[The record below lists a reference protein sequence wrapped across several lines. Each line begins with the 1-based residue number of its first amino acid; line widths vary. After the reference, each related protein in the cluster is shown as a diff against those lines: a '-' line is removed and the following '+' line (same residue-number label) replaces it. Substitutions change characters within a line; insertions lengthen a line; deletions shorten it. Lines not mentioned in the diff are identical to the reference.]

1 MSSETLARPY
11 ARAIFEHSDGWLEEL
26 KQAVNVIHQPN
37 VARLI
42 DSPKLAYKEKA
53 EVFIGLFQ
61 GEIQKKTTNFLRVLG
76 EAKRLSLLPDILQE
90 YQQLL
95 AKKNKQKNVLIT
107 SAFKLNQSQEEEI
120 TGHLKKRYGEN
131 LTTKVEIDKNLIGG
145 ITIKSGD
152 EVIDLS
158 TKGKLLKLKKQIS

>member
-11 ARAIFEHSDGWLEEL
+11 ARAIFKHSEGLLEEL
-26 KQAVNVIHQPN
+26 RQVVNVIHQPN
-37 VARLI
+37 VATLI

-53 EVFIGLFQ
+53 EIFIGLFQ
-61 GEIQKKTTNFLRVLG
+61 GEIQNKTAHFLSVLG
-76 EAKRLSLLPDILQE
+76 SAKRLSLLPEILNE
-90 YQQLL
+90 YKKLL
-95 AKKNKQKNVLIT
+95 AKKNNQNDVLIT

-120 TGHLKKRYGEN
+120 TGRLKKRYGEN
-131 LTTKVEIDKNLIGG
+131 LITKVETDKTLIGG

>member
-11 ARAIFEHSDGWLEEL
+11 ARAIFEHSEGWLEEL
-26 KQAVNVIHQPN
+26 KQVVNVIDQPN
-37 VARLI
+37 VTKLI

-53 EVFIGLFQ
+53 EIFIGLFQ
-61 GEIQKKTTNFLRVLG
+61 GEIQKKITNFLRVLG
-76 EAKRLSLLPDILQE
+76 EAKRLSLLPEILNE
-90 YQQLL
+90 YKNLL
-95 AKKNKQKNVLIT
+95 AKKNKQKDVLIT
-107 SAFKLNQSQEEEI
+107 SAYKLNQSQEEEI
-120 TGHLKKRYGEN
+120 TEHLKRRYGEN

>member
-11 ARAIFEHSDGWLEEL
+11 ARAIFEHSEGWLEEL
-26 KQAVNVIHQPN
+26 NRVVNVIDQPN
-37 VARLI
+37 VTKLI

-53 EVFIGLFQ
+53 EIFIGLFQ

-120 TGHLKKRYGEN
+120 TEHLKKRYGEN

-158 TKGKLLKLKKQIS
+158 TKGKLLKLKKQIN

>member
-11 ARAIFEHSDGWLEEL
+11 ARAIFEHSEGLLEEL
-26 KQAVNVIHQPN
+26 KQVVNVIHQPN
-37 VARLI
+37 VTTLI

-53 EVFIGLFQ
+53 EMFIDLFQ
-61 GEIQKKTTNFLRVLG
+61 GEIQKKTAHFLRVLG
-76 EAKRLSLLPDILQE
+76 STKRLSLLPEILNE
-90 YQQLL
+90 YKKLL
-95 AKKNKQKNVLIT
+95 AKKNKQSDVLIT

-120 TGHLKKRYGEN
+120 TGRLKKRYGEN
-131 LTTKVEIDKNLIGG
+131 LTTKVEIDKTLIGG

>member
-11 ARAIFEHSDGWLEEL
+11 ARAIFEHSEGWLEEL
-26 KQAVNVIHQPN
+26 NRVVNVIDQPN
-37 VARLI
+37 VTKLI

-53 EVFIGLFQ
+53 EIFIGLFQ

-90 YQQLL
+90 YQRLL

-120 TGHLKKRYGEN
+120 TEHLKRRYGEN

>member
-11 ARAIFEHSDGWLEEL
+11 ARAIFEHSEGWLEEL
-26 KQAVNVIHQPN
+26 NRVVNVIDQPN
-37 VARLI
+37 VTKLI

-53 EVFIGLFQ
+53 EIFIGLFQ

-76 EAKRLSLLPDILQE
+76 AAKRLSLLPDILQE

-120 TGHLKKRYGEN
+120 TEHLKKRYGEN

>member
-11 ARAIFEHSDGWLEEL
+11 ARAIFEHSEGWLEEL
-26 KQAVNVIHQPN
+26 KQVVNVIDQPN
-37 VARLI
+37 VTKLI

-53 EVFIGLFQ
+53 EIFIGLFQ

-76 EAKRLSLLPDILQE
+76 EAKRLSLLPDILHE
-90 YQQLL
+90 YQKLL
-95 AKKNKQKNVLIT
+95 AKKNKQKDVLIT

-120 TGHLKKRYGEN
+120 TEHLKKRYGEN

>member
-1 MSSETLARPY
+1 M
-11 ARAIFEHSDGWLEEL
+11 
-26 KQAVNVIHQPN
+26 
-37 VARLI
+37 
-42 DSPKLAYKEKA
+42 
-53 EVFIGLFQ
+53 
-61 GEIQKKTTNFLRVLG
+61 
-76 EAKRLSLLPDILQE
+76 QE

-120 TGHLKKRYGEN
+120 TERLKKRYGEN
-131 LTTKVEIDKNLIGG
+131 LTTKVEVDKTLIGG
-145 ITIKSGD
+145 ITTKSGD

>member
-1 MSSETLARPY
+1 M
-11 ARAIFEHSDGWLEEL
+11 H
-26 KQAVNVIHQPN
+26 
-37 VARLI
+37 
-42 DSPKLAYKEKA
+42 
-53 EVFIGLFQ
+53 
-61 GEIQKKTTNFLRVLG
+61 
-76 EAKRLSLLPDILQE
+76 E
-90 YQQLL
+90 YQKLL
-95 AKKNKQKNVLIT
+95 AKKNKQKDVLIT

-120 TGHLKKRYGEN
+120 TEHLKKRYGEN

>member
-1 MSSETLARPY
+1 M
-11 ARAIFEHSDGWLEEL
+11 EEL
-26 KQAVNVIHQPN
+26 NRVVNVIDQPN
-37 VARLI
+37 VTKLI

-53 EVFIGLFQ
+53 EIFIGLFQ

-120 TGHLKKRYGEN
+120 TEHLKKRYGEN

>member
-11 ARAIFEHSDGWLEEL
+11 ARAIFEHSEGWLEEL
-26 KQAVNVIHQPN
+26 NRVVNVIDQPN
-37 VARLI
+37 VTKLI

-53 EVFIGLFQ
+53 EIFIGLFQ

-90 YQQLL
+90 YQRLL

-120 TGHLKKRYGEN
+120 TEHLKKRYGEN

>member
-11 ARAIFEHSDGWLEEL
+11 ARAIFEHSEGLLEEL
-26 KQAVNVIHQPN
+26 RQVVNVIHQPN
-37 VARLI
+37 VTMLI
-42 DSPKLAYKEKA
+42 DSPKLAYKEKS
-53 EVFIGLFQ
+53 EMFIDLFQ
-61 GEIQKKTTNFLRVLG
+61 GEIQKKTAHFLRVLG
-76 EAKRLSLLPDILQE
+76 STKRLSLLPEILNE
-90 YQQLL
+90 YKKLL
-95 AKKNKQKNVLIT
+95 AKKNKQSDVLIT

-120 TGHLKKRYGEN
+120 TGRLKKRYGEN
-131 LTTKVEIDKNLIGG
+131 LTTKVEIDKTLIGG

>member
-11 ARAIFEHSDGWLEEL
+11 ARAIFEHSEGLLEEL
-26 KQAVNVIHQPN
+26 GQVVNVIHQPN
-37 VARLI
+37 VTTLI

-53 EVFIGLFQ
+53 EMFIDLFQ
-61 GEIQKKTTNFLRVLG
+61 GEIQKKTAHFLRVLG
-76 EAKRLSLLPDILQE
+76 SAKRLSLLPEILNE
-90 YQQLL
+90 YKKLL
-95 AKKNKQKNVLIT
+95 AKKNKQSDVLIT

-120 TGHLKKRYGEN
+120 TGRLKKRYGEN
-131 LTTKVEIDKNLIGG
+131 LTTKVEIDKTLIGG

-158 TKGKLLKLKKQIS
+158 TRGKLLKLKKQIS

>member
-11 ARAIFEHSDGWLEEL
+11 ARAIFEHSEGWLEEL
-26 KQAVNVIHQPN
+26 KQVVNVIDQPN
-37 VARLI
+37 VTKLI

-53 EVFIGLFQ
+53 EIFIGLFQ

-120 TGHLKKRYGEN
+120 TEHLKRRYGEN

>member
-11 ARAIFEHSDGWLEEL
+11 ARAIFEHSEGLLEEL
-26 KQAVNVIHQPN
+26 RQVVNVIHQPN
-37 VARLI
+37 VTALI

-53 EVFIGLFQ
+53 EMFIDLFQ
-61 GEIQKKTTNFLRVLG
+61 GEIQKKTAHFLRVLG
-76 EAKRLSLLPDILQE
+76 NAKRLSLLPEILNE
-90 YQQLL
+90 YKKLL
-95 AKKNKQKNVLIT
+95 AKKNKQNDVLIT

-120 TGHLKKRYGEN
+120 TERLKKRYGEN
-131 LTTKVEIDKNLIGG
+131 LTTKVEVDKTLIGG